1 MSSRASDQR
10 HPLTVLLLPFR
21 ALAWLTLWPVM
32 ARRRDEQRAAGLE
45 TDAQYLEVAAWGRW
59 FSVAA
64 ALLLLAALVLSGL
77 IAVRTA
83 QAYTTFSDYARPRPA
98 DLVQFMRHNPRHV
111 YTVQD
116 LERSTPADWGRL
128 FVGAVGTVSNQ
139 YALDTLT
146 CWMASATHLHCPD
159 RAYLEAATVQAWRDW
174 GTATSTATASEREW
188 VQWCLGAG
196 ALSLFMA
203 LYVARDL
210 HGWHDWE
217 ARTKRD
223 QGHPEPPRRST

>member
-1 MSSRASDQR
+1 MSVQPQRRSIVRAISW
-10 HPLTVLLLPFR
+10 PF
-21 ALAWLTLWPVM
+21 T
-32 ARRRDEQRAAGLE
+32 ARRRAEQRAATLE
-45 TDAQYLEVAAWGRW
+45 TRAQYLAVAAWGRW
-59 FSVAA
+59 FTAA
-64 ALLLLAALVLSGL
+64 AVLLLLAALVLSGV
-77 IAVRTA
+77 IVGRTL
-83 QAYTTFSDYARPRPA
+83 QAYTTFSDFGRPRPA
-98 DLVQFMRHNPRHV
+98 DLVQFMRANPGHV

-116 LERSTPADWGRL
+116 LERSTPADWGRV
-128 FVGAVGTVSNQ
+128 FREGVATVTGR
-139 YALDTLT
+139 YVLDTLT
-146 CWMASATHLHCPD
+146 CSAASITHMRCPD